1 MNVGSL
7 NLLIPLWYLWKILI
21 DEMQNYLHI
30 KLKILTTASS
40 TSIWLLRTPQTHEDL
55 FTISPCYPMCIVIA
69 KITCYGSNLR
79 SMTGEVVSLQMAT
92 FRMLVLLTMIL
103 LILCN
108 PKLIL
113 LRLLCK
119 CGKWNLQHFLQVF
132 ILKKGGEEPN
142 FLFLISGAFFFP

>member
-30 KLKILTTASS
+30 KLKILMTASS

-55 FTISPCYPMCIVIA
+55 FTVSPCYPMCIVIA

-79 SMTGEVVSLQMAT
+79 SMTGEVVSLQIAT
-92 FRMLVLLTMIL
+92 FRMLVLLTEWFYSSFAIQSWFCCDCFVSVANEIYSIFSKSSFWKKVGRN
-103 LILCN
+103 LIFCL
-108 PKLIL
+108 
-113 LRLLCK
+113 
-119 CGKWNLQHFLQVF
+119 
-132 ILKKGGEEPN
+132 
-142 FLFLISGAFFFP
+142 